1 MELTDELENRQH
13 HADEKANGVAEES
26 CILVEDEISLIEID
40 DTIVDSSK
48 MLKDGE
54 LNTTAD
60 AANLSE
66 AKKENSE
73 LILSEFQVVDE
84 IGSVEGSGSQEEMN
98 SSDAPAEVT
107 ELTVSEGENKF

>member
-1 MELTDELENRQH
+1 MELTDELENRQDH
-13 HADEKANGVAEES
+13 TDEKVNGVAEES

-40 DTIVDSSK
+40 DTIVDRSTT
-48 MLKDGE
+48 MEDVE

-60 AANLSE
+60 AVNLSE
-66 AKKENSE
+66 ANTENSE
-73 LILSEFQVVDE
+73 LVLSEFQVVDE

-107 ELTVSEGENKF
+107 GLIVSEVENKL